1 LVVACPIYSEGVK
14 RWAWSLSLASEFFVM
29 SVQKRAVNTRLEVG
43 GDQNGK
49 FIQRGFYSGGT
60 QVV

>member
-1 LVVACPIYSEGVK
+1 
-14 RWAWSLSLASEFFVM
+14 M
-29 SVQKRAVNTRLEVG
+29 SVQKRVVKARFEMG